1 MRVTT
6 VVIIQHVW
14 TFDVVFVQALVSDV
28 EVALKLGAKLFFF
41 IVEAREILQFVMTIH
56 RFASMFYRI
65 SKLDDIFRAQT

>member
-6 VVIIQHVW
+6 VEVIQHVW

-41 IVEAREILQFVMTIH
+41 IVEAREIL
-56 RFASMFYRI
+56 
-65 SKLDDIFRAQT
+65 